1 MDQISNVQTAADYTD
16 ALTLGPTNY
25 DAISVNIWNN
35 SCIAQTFELGPGG
48 DYQLGAWGSE
58 SLEAANST
66 FTLANCGGVRFRDNP
81 DTPGVHARIVA
92 YAWKSGD
99 VQKIGGI
106 QLAGTISGTG
116 AVTPGG
122 ALLTGIIPATGNTPT
137 AGSGFTYTHVN
148 GSGVYV
154 FTFTTA
160 YAAAPVVQATILS
173 DNSTGV
179 DTVQVSPVTT
189 MGFTATVQRVG
200 AGTTD
205 IAFMFLVSAVT

>member
-1 MDQISNVQTAADYTD
+1 MDQISNVQTAADYND

-25 DAISVNIWNN
+25 DAISVNVWNN
-35 SCIAQTFELGPGG
+35 SCVSQTFELGPGG
-48 DYQLGAWGSE
+48 DYQLGAWGAE

-81 DTPGVHARIVA
+81 ATPGVHARIVA

-106 QLAGTISGTG
+106 QLAGVHSGTG
-116 AVTPGG
+116 NVTLG
-122 ALLTGIIPATGNTPT
+122 ALITGIIPASGNTAT
-137 AGSGFTYTHVN
+137 AGTGFSYTHVN

-160 YAAAPVVQATILS
+160 YSAAPVVVVQPNGGGGNRITADVTGVGTTGFSVTIRTTP
-173 DNSTGV
+173 DPNSTV
-179 DTVQVSPVTT
+179 DS
-189 MGFTATVQRVG
+189 
-200 AGTTD
+200 
-205 IAFMFLVSAVT
+205 AFSFLSSAVT